1 MNPLWTSCA
10 LHGPLLKGWGEW
22 ETDNFNM
29 TNYFKRKGNLKSF
42 FLWPKI
48 SNVNFVTHIKLNQ
61 TCKLKKSLIN
71 LKKKRGIY
79 LNYSWL
85 RKDKVCKKFLE
96 DYIK

>member
-1 MNPLWTSCA
+1 MNPLWTSCD

-29 TNYFKRKGNLKSF
+29 TNHFKRKGNLKSF

-48 SNVNFVTHIKLNQ
+48 SNVNFVTYIKLNQTLNQ

-71 LKKKRGIY
+71 LKKKEAFTWITVG
-79 LNYSWL
+79 
-85 RKDKVCKKFLE
+85 
-96 DYIK
+96 